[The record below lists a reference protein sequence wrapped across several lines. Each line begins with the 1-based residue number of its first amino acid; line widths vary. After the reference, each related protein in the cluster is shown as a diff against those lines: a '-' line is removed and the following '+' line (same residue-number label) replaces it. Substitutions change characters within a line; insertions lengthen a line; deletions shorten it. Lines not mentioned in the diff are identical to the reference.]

1 MAVLQKYKDVIHKG
15 ASLGA
20 YVLSPGEAAKECKAI
35 LLATGS
41 EVHLALAA
49 QEALA
54 KENINVSV
62 VSMPSWDVFENQS
75 DEYKQQVLPTSVPKI
90 AIEAGVTLGWSRY
103 TGCESN
109 VIGINKFGASAPGDV
124 IYEKYGFTV
133 ENVVNKVKEVL

>member
-1 MAVLQKYKDVIHKG
+1 M
-15 ASLGA
+15 
-20 YVLSPGEAAKECKAI
+20 SPGEVSKENQAI

-75 DEYKQQVLPTSVPKI
+75 DEYKKQVLPTGVPKI

-103 TGCESN
+103 TGCEAN

-124 IYEKYGFTV
+124 VYEKYGFTV